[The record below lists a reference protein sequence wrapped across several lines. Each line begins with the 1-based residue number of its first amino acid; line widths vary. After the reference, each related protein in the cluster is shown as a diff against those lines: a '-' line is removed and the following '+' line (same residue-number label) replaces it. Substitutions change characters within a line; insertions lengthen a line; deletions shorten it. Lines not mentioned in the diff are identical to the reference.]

1 MTPLLS
7 YLTPVFPQTEAHPA
21 FFLDRDDTL
30 IPDLPY
36 RNTPEGMALCPNAG
50 EALRMLRQA
59 GYRLI
64 LLSNQSGIG
73 RGKITL
79 PQLEAVHK
87 RMEEIL
93 SAEGVQLDAS
103 YYCPHNKDEGCP
115 CRKPATGLYDA
126 ACQDFNILR
135 DGSAMAGDRPADLK
149 LAKAAGIQAIQ
160 VKSATQEI
168 LPEAA
173 CVVPDLL
180 GGAQWLLKLQGDR
193 CR

>member
-36 RNTPEGMALCPNAG
+36 RNTPEGMELYPNAG
-50 EALRMLRQA
+50 EALRLLRQA

-73 RGKITL
+73 RGRITL
-79 PQLEAVHK
+79 PQLDAVHK
-87 RMEEIL
+87 RMEEL
-93 SAEGVQLDAS
+93 LANEGVQLDAS

-126 ACQDFNILR
+126 AIRDFNTLQN
-135 DGSAMAGDRPADLK
+135 GSAMAGDRSGDLR
-149 LAKAAGIQAIQ
+149 LAKAVGLHAIQ
-160 VKSATQEI
+160 IKTATQEI
-168 LPEAA
+168 LPEAE

-180 GGAQWLLKLQGDR
+180 AGANWLLDFQGA
-193 CR
+193 CRP